1 MNLTKNLATLH
12 IYFYWSFDMTT
23 KVIKIDT
30 GLRLITGALA
40 PYIELDWQDFS
51 LEQLERL
58 LEQVVR
64 FELENNNYARH
75 KEYKDTKGANVEV
88 FRYGHSIKISSLG
101 DVLLVVQDTNFAG

>member
-1 MNLTKNLATLH
+1 
-12 IYFYWSFDMTT
+12 MTT
-23 KVIKIDT
+23 KVIKTDHA
-30 GLRLITGALA
+30 LRFITGALA
-40 PYIELDWQDFS
+40 QYIELDWHSFS
-51 LEQLERL
+51 LEQLEVL

-88 FRYGHSIKISSLG
+88 FRYGNTLKISSLG